1 MVGNIPQPGDA
12 LMDER
17 IALLGIGHCS
27 TSSTNIARFSLTL
40 NPNAEYERSVE
51 RTELLRRGAM
61 SINEL
66 REQEGLLMV
75 GGLRVNPDDTTLLNL
90 PGIRSRAPWPNPDT
104 HPHQCSRQTLRRY
117 TLAPATPWLWWLSIV
132 LAALIAVAWFA
143 PASFGQPAPATQP
156 VTIPVLAWNQPARN
170 LPAMAAMGVTT
181 VLGAEVENGR
191 NLAPDALA
199 AGKLA
204 WIKASQDAGLSCIL
218 KAPTGP
224 LPVNCVGIIL
234 SIDEPN
240 GKLIPPAAMLGE
252 RDDLRARYPGVPI
265 LLSLAGD
272 KVTSANFRAADQ
284 VKLYQD
290 YAALADVL
298 TVDVYSFNRDA
309 TRYKPTWTADA
320 VKTLKAVTGKPV
332 IAWAEANDQQLKPIG
347 GANRAPTPAEIKE
360 TVDAA
365 VAAGASGIGWF
376 FTCDS
381 GKYGWPQSY
390 LPQVDRNGASMRPQY
405 DAVRSISIS
414 LAGPPVTPAPV
425 VVTPLEVL
433 ALQARIAALE
443 QNDGARSAQIDALT
457 ARANELQAARA
468 AQDAKIN
475 AAAKALAGNP

>member
-1 MVGNIPQPGDA
+1 MK
-12 LMDER
+12 
-17 IALLGIGHCS
+17 
-27 TSSTNIARFSLTL
+27 LT
-40 NPNAEYERSVE
+40 PRS
-51 RTELLRRGAM
+51 A
-61 SINEL
+61 SII
-66 REQEGLLMV
+66 GLLAIGAVFAAFGVVAM
-75 GGLRVNPDDTTLLNL
+75 G
-90 PGIRSRAPWPNPDT
+90 
-104 HPHQCSRQTLRRY
+104 QT
-117 TLAPATPWLWWLSIV
+117 
-132 LAALIAVAWFA
+132 
-143 PASFGQPAPATQP
+143 TQP
-156 VTIPVLAWNQPARN
+156 VSIPILAWNQPARN

-204 WIKASQDAGLSCIL
+204 WIRASQDAGLSCIL

-252 RDDLRARYPGVPI
+252 RDDLRSRYPGVPI

-272 KVTSANFRAADQ
+272 KITSANFRAADQ

-332 IAWAEANDQQLKPIG
+332 IAWCEANDQQLKPVVAG
-347 GANRAPTPAEIKE
+347 TPNRAPTPAEIKE

-381 GKYGWPQSY
+381 GKYGWPLSY
-390 LPQVDRNGASMRPQY
+390 LPNVDRNGISMRPQY
-405 DAVRSISIS
+405 DAVRAISIA
-414 LAGPPVTPAPV
+414 LAGPPVTPAPIV
-425 VVTPLEVL
+425 ITAPEVL
-433 ALQARIAALE
+433 ALQRDTAELKANQINQAL
-443 QNDGARSAQIDALT
+443 QIEELT
-457 ARANELQAARA
+457 KARA
-468 AQDAKIN
+468 AQDAKIK
-475 AAAKALAGNP
+475 AAAAELAK

>member
-1 MVGNIPQPGDA
+1 MTASP
-12 LMDER
+12 L
-17 IALLGIGHCS
+17 H
-27 TSSTNIARFSLTL
+27 
-40 NPNAEYERSVE
+40 
-51 RTELLRRGAM
+51 
-61 SINEL
+61 
-66 REQEGLLMV
+66 
-75 GGLRVNPDDTTLLNL
+75 
-90 PGIRSRAPWPNPDT
+90 SRPM
-104 HPHQCSRQTLRRY
+104 
-117 TLAPATPWLWWLSIV
+117 
-132 LAALIAVAWFA
+132 LAATKFSRWHNSLLVCAIVALFA
-143 PASFGQPAPATQP
+143 AAGFAQPVTQP
-156 VTIPVLAWNQPARN
+156 VSIPVLAWNQPARN

-181 VLGAEVENGR
+181 VLGAEVQNGR
-191 NLAPDALA
+191 NLAPDVLA

-272 KVTSANFRAADQ
+272 KITSANFSALDQ

-332 IAWAEANDQQLKPIG
+332 IAWVEANDQQLKPIG

-365 VAAGASGIGWF
+365 VSAGAAGIGWF
-376 FTCDS
+376 LTCDS
-381 GKYGWPQSY
+381 GKYGWPASY
-390 LPQVDRNGASMRPQY
+390 LPQLDRNGASMRPQY

-414 LAGPPVTPAPV
+414 LAGPPVTPTPV
-425 VVTPLEVL
+425 VVTAPEVL
-433 ALQARIAALE
+433 ALQTKVGELDANQHMQAAQIAA
-443 QNDGARSAQIDALT
+443 QTNMIHD
-457 ARANELQAARA
+457 LQAAKA
-468 AQDAKIN
+468 AQDAKLK
-475 AAAKALAGNP
+475 AAAAELSK